1 MSKNQEETN
10 ELDFQNMTEHEY
22 QEYIW
27 SLKRAETVTDVD
39 GTEYKLSFLPFI
51 L

>member
-1 MSKNQEETN
+1 MSEDKEQAK
-10 ELDFQNMTEHEY
+10 ELDFQNMTEQEY

-39 GTEYKLSFLPFI
+39 GIECKLSFLPFI